1 MHIRHFAAF
10 AVAVSALAM
19 VQAAERKPWTHL
31 NFDNDPEDFRFA
43 IIPDRSGGDF
53 RGAFTNALKCVNMM
67 RPEFVM
73 TVGDIVQ
80 GVTTPDRLRAQQTEL
95 TNFTSKVKAPF
106 FYVVGNH
113 DITRSRPVYPLH
125 HEDSSKVWRE
135 FYGDKTYYSFEYKR
149 CLFMVV
155 DTMSGRDSR
164 KNQCAIT
171 PEQYDWINKTLADN
185 TGVRWTFIFMHQP
198 AVWDSADWKRLEAGA
213 LANRKYTVFAGDW
226 HSYVYAKR
234 NGREYYALSVA
245 GGCSAGNIGKANEL
259 MGVEYGEFDHITWVT
274 MQKDGPSVVNL
285 KLDGIIPGDYLTQ
298 ATTKSPVSHPVID
311 VPADPEV
318 VEKMNKLKVEWDAK
332 LAERRKAKAEKSDKA
347 KSKKAKKAKDKK

>member
-1 MHIRHFAAF
+1 MNIRNFSAF

-19 VQAAERKPWTHL
+19 VQAAERNPWTHL

-43 IIPDRSGGDF
+43 IVPDRSGGDF

-80 GVTTPDRLRAQQTEL
+80 GVTTPDRLRQQQTEL
-95 TNFTSKVKAPF
+95 TNFASKVTAPF

-113 DITRSRPVYPLH
+113 DITRSRPAYPLH

-135 FYGDKTYYSFEYKR
+135 FYGDRTYYSFKYKR
-149 CLFMVV
+149 CLFMAV

-171 PEQYDWINKTLADN
+171 PEQYEWINKTLADN
-185 TGVRWTFIFMHQP
+185 ADVRWTFIFMHQP

-259 MGVEYGEFDHITWVT
+259 LGAEYGEFDHITWVT

-298 ATTKSPVSHPVID
+298 ATTKSPVSHPVVD
-311 VPADPEV
+311 VPADPKV

-332 LAERRKAKAEKSDKA
+332 LAEHRKAKAEKA
-347 KSKKAKKAKDKK
+347 KKAKKAKDKK